1 MEFWKVANAL
11 EKELVFIAMKDFGI
25 KPRAREPNF
34 FSKVY
39 NMKAEDALQFNGL
52 CEQYG
57 IKRVTED
64 YPSWLLEYHRRHIIE
79 LLADLKENIRS
90 ANEVYPYYRA
100 EYIARRG
107 YQDEAIRCCGKLYD
121 AFTTIK
127 NTLFINPDK
136 YMGVVE
142 KIERLRSLLKGWR
155 KSDNRIIQQIA
166 KREQK
171 ENK

>member
-57 IKRVTED
+57 ID
-64 YPSWLLEYHRRHIIE
+64 
-79 LLADLKENIRS
+79 
-90 ANEVYPYYRA
+90 
-100 EYIARRG
+100 G
-107 YQDEAIRCCGKLYD
+107 
-121 AFTTIK
+121 
-127 NTLFINPDK
+127 
-136 YMGVVE
+136 
-142 KIERLRSLLKGWR
+142 
-155 KSDNRIIQQIA
+155 
-166 KREQK
+166 
-171 ENK
+171 